1 MKHQKRKKS
10 LDPIRRPKKAELPSL
25 FQNFHFVEIKSKKK
39 RFFVWWLG
47 FYGLT
52 FPHHDPMDKS
62 EPKKSKK

>member
-25 FQNFHFVEIKSKKK
+25 FQNFHFVEIKSQKN
-39 RFFVWWLG
+39 FFVCG
-47 FYGLT
+47 RFYGLT
-52 FPHHDPMDKS
+52 FPHHNPMDRS